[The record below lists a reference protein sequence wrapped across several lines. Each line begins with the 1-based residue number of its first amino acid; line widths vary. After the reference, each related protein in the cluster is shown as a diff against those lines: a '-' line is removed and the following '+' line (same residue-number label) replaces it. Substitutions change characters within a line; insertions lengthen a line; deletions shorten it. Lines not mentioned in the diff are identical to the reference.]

1 MSLLRGSEGVPCA
14 RTLLA
19 AARVAAPFLCAAS
32 AAASAS
38 LVVAL
43 FRVGLPFRRADL
55 PGATLATAHPA
66 GGCTPGLG
74 LGWARTLGL
83 EGWRL
88 GVVSLSAS
96 LKKVDACT

>member
-19 AARVAAPFLCAAS
+19 AACVAAPFLCATS

-43 FRVGLPFRRADL
+43 LRVGLPFLVRRADL
-55 PGATLATAHPA
+55 LGAALA
-66 GGCTPGLG
+66 L
-74 LGWARTLGL
+74 
-83 EGWRL
+83 
-88 GVVSLSAS
+88 
-96 LKKVDACT
+96 

>member
-14 RTLLA
+14 RPLLA

-43 FRVGLPFRRADL
+43 LRVGLPFRRADL
-55 PGATLATAHPA
+55 LGAALV
-66 GGCTPGLG
+66 L
-74 LGWARTLGL
+74 
-83 EGWRL
+83 
-88 GVVSLSAS
+88 
-96 LKKVDACT
+96 